1 MSFLLPKGVF
11 SVTAVSLL
19 CPDPLQYVT
28 PVRGSP
34 LSLPVHT
41 DRSIRPDLAFL
52 GYTILTMADSD
63 VLLDKSRL
71 IVICGTFLL
80 MAHFKV
86 FSFFSLG

>member
-41 DRSIRPDLAFL
+41 DLVILLYQSSYANYSAASF
-52 GYTILTMADSD
+52 YTS
-63 VLLDKSRL
+63 
-71 IVICGTFLL
+71 VI
-80 MAHFKV
+80 AQN
-86 FSFFSLG
+86 